1 MISFWGDDERLTP
14 LSVLSPSGDD
24 SMLSWSTGEVFR
36 VPWVLEAFLCLLL
49 VEVVCLGIS

>member
-24 SMLSWSTGEVFR
+24 SMPSWSTGEVFR